1 MLRRAVTAAEAN
13 VHPLVSWCRTIT
25 TDTKVGGGGTLGGCS
40 ITLYVYELYSSSG
53 YHTHTHVG
61 SNVGE
66 TAKEFELRLK
76 ELQVLKA
83 SAPIV
88 ELPDAEYVCA
98 CAPARYYAKV
108 YVRLYTQIPKL
119 ALDHQP
125 TDTDVYTDA
134 GVGVGEIVY
143 KATSS
148 FL

>member
-25 TDTKVGGGGTLGGCS
+25 TDTKVGGG
-40 ITLYVYELYSSSG
+40 
-53 YHTHTHVG
+53 G

>member
-25 TDTKVGGGGTLGGCS
+25 TDTKVGGG
-40 ITLYVYELYSSSG
+40 
-53 YHTHTHVG
+53 G

-88 ELPDAEYVCA
+88 ELPDAEY
-98 CAPARYYAKV
+98 PSW
-108 YVRLYTQIPKL
+108 LWTIN
-119 ALDHQP
+119 QP
-125 TDTDVYTDA
+125 TLTFTQMQELGLEKLSTKQRARFFKLQRRLHVKQKNVA
-134 GVGVGEIVY
+134 
-143 KATSS
+143 ASR
-148 FL
+148 

>member
-88 ELPDAEYVCA
+88 ELPDAEY
-98 CAPARYYAKV
+98 PSW
-108 YVRLYTQIPKL
+108 LWTIN
-119 ALDHQP
+119 QP
-125 TDTDVYTDA
+125 TLTFTQMQELGLEKLSTKQRARFFKLQRRLHVKQKNVA
-134 GVGVGEIVY
+134 
-143 KATSS
+143 ASR
-148 FL
+148 